1 MKPILSVLGA
11 LFLLCLTAPAFAA
24 PDAAHAVS
32 PAVSGGCGVDL
43 AQIMAAKNAAVCGE
57 NGPGS
62 LLGSSPPAP
71 LDLAISTQCCTT
83 ADLDACRTFCKQQQ
97 PSCKSAAHCT
107 AGECV
112 CACSC

>member
-1 MKPILSVLGA
+1 MKPILGVLGA
-11 LFLLCLTAPAFAA
+11 LVLLLLAAPAFAA
-24 PDAAHAVS
+24 PDAARAAS

-43 AQIMAAKNAAVCGE
+43 AQIVAARNAAVCAQ
-57 NGPGS
+57 
-62 LLGSSPPAP
+62 PAP
-71 LDLAISTQCCTT
+71 LDLAVSTQCCTS

-112 CACSC
+112 CSCSC

>member
-1 MKPILSVLGA
+1 MKPVLSVLGA
-11 LFLLCLTAPAFAA
+11 LGLLFLTVPAFAA
-24 PDAAHAVS
+24 PDAARAVS
-32 PAVSGGCGVDL
+32 PAVSAGCGVDI
-43 AQIMAAKNAAVCGE
+43 AQIVAAENAAVCSE
-57 NGPGS
+57 NDRAS
-62 LLGSSPPAP
+62 LLGSSQPAP
-71 LDLAISTQCCTT
+71 LDLAISPGCCTS